1 MLRMLL
7 VVVAAV
13 LAVKIL
19 LNLFRSRSPEQ
30 NVKGNP
36 QQRASGPARRNEDI
50 EDADFREIK

>member
-13 LAVKIL
+13 LAVRIIQ
-19 LNLFRSRSPEQ
+19 NLFQSRRQET
-30 NVKGNP
+30 NVGGNP
-36 QQRASGPARRNEDI
+36 QRPRDSRRTNDI

>member
-1 MLRMLL
+1 MLL